1 MVGVDGSCVSR
12 KMRHQELDVSELF
25 AYFHILV
32 VVGVLQQGIEDKKS
46 LFA

>member
-12 KMRHQELDVSELF
+12 KIRHQELDVSELF
-25 AYFHILV
+25 AYFHVL